1 MAEEHWPLKPVFE
14 LESNAMKSTQRKK
27 AAIGMDRRSF
37 LKGVLAGGTITIITP
52 RVLQGAAGTTVTQ
65 APPSERVNL
74 ACCGIGG
81 QGAGDVQT
89 FQQTGLANIVALCDT
104 DMGAQP
110 TQRSMQ
116 SYPNAQ
122 RFQDFRKMFDKM
134 AKDIDAVQIATPDHS
149 HFPIAMLAMSL
160 GKGVYVEKPM
170 AHSYR
175 QIDLMMKAEQKYKV
189 ATQMGNQGHSEAN
202 YFQFKAWV
210 EAGIIKNVTR
220 IDAFM
225 NEWRRW
231 HGMQVTDF
239 LPEQPIPP
247 TLDWDT
253 WLATAKEH
261 KYNKGYTVGDWRSWY
276 DFGDG
281 ALGDWGAHIFDTA
294 HEFLQLGLPTEV
306 EAKVEGHSP
315 FIFPQASTLAFRFP
329 ARGSQPPCVLTWYDG
344 QNNLPPVPPEFGG
357 AAPADPNIPAP
368 TRGAITGRGGRGI
381 GNGKIIYGEGLMFK
395 GGTHGSTLSII
406 PTEKATEMASKLPQ
420 FPRNPPQAHHR
431 NFLMAVKGQEKCH
444 SSFAV
449 AGPLCQ
455 MMALGIIAQRVNAG
469 KLTFDPATQQITN
482 NKAANEF
489 LAGAAPRKDWEQ
501 FYKL

>member
-1 MAEEHWPLKPVFE
+1 
-14 LESNAMKSTQRKK
+14 MKSNRPQTPSTIQVP
-27 AAIGMDRRSF
+27 RRAF
-37 LKGVLAGGTITIITP
+37 LKGVLTAGAGSVFAP
-52 RVLQGAAGTTVTQ
+52 RLLLGAAGQ
-65 APPSERVNL
+65 AAPSERVNL

-81 QGAGDVQT
+81 QGGSDVRT

-110 TQRSMQ
+110 TRQTIQ
-116 SYPNAQ
+116 SYPNAP

-134 AKDIDAVQIATPDHS
+134 AKDIDAVLVGTPDHS

-189 ATQMGNQGHSEAN
+189 AAQMGNQGHSEGN
-202 YFQFKAWV
+202 YFQFKAGV
-210 EAGIIKNVTR
+210 DAGIIKNVTR

-225 NEWRRW
+225 NEKRRW
-231 HGMQVTDF
+231 HGMKVSDY
-239 LPEQPIPP
+239 LPEQPIPE
-247 TLDWDT
+247 TLDWET
-253 WLATAKEH
+253 WQATAKTL
-261 KYNKGYTVGDWRSWY
+261 KYNQGYTVGDWRSWY
-276 DFGDG
+276 DLGDG

-306 EAKVEGHSP
+306 EAVKLDGHNP
-315 FIFPQASTLAFRFP
+315 LIFPQASTLAFRFP

-344 QNNLPPVPPEFGG
+344 VNNLPPVPKEFGG
-357 AAPADPNIPAP
+357 ALAADPNIPAP
-368 TRGAITGRGGRGI
+368 TSGALTGGARGI

-406 PTEKATEMASKLPQ
+406 PAEKAREMQSKLPPV
-420 FPRNPPQAHHR
+420 PRSTSNHHK
-431 NFLMAVKGQEKCH
+431 NLLLAVKGQEKCR

-455 MMALGIIAQRVNAG
+455 TMALGIIAQRVNAG
-469 KLTFDPATQQITN
+469 KLTFDPATQQVTN
-482 NKAANEF
+482 HKLANEL
-489 LAGAAPRKDWEQ
+489 LAGATPRKDWEQ
-501 FYKL
+501 YYKL